1 MLSLSNKNSFRSE
14 DQCLERCRVGVWL
27 SSSGKITAVVA
38 AGDAPSPKDLLKGS
52 GWNGA
57 GSSRRPSE
65 MTSLMEQIAFNY
77 YKRKMASCTQWGR
90 DGFQTLYG
98 FIPPLFVFECAVLG
112 TRLLVSIVQW
122 TLALKC
128 RTYCMRLVDRHRL
141 WFSRTA
147 LTSLWKRWRTSF
159 GTRSLQQRPGEQC
172 KLWAT
177 GRGSLSSSS
186 DFMTS
191 CMT

>member
-1 MLSLSNKNSFRSE
+1 MSPTPVKHL
-14 DQCLERCRVGVWL
+14 LE
-27 SSSGKITAVVA
+27 
-38 AGDAPSPKDLLKGS
+38 GS
-52 GWNGA
+52 GRNGA
-57 GSSRRPSE
+57 RSARLPSE

-77 YKRKMASCTQWGR
+77 YKRKMASCIKWGR
-90 DGFQTLYG
+90 DGFQTLCG
-98 FIPPLFVFECAVLG
+98 FIPPLFVFVCAVFW
-112 TRLLVSIVQW
+112 TCLLVSIVQC

-128 RTYCMRLVDRHRL
+128 RIYCMRLVDGHRL
-141 WFSRTA
+141 WFSRIA

-159 GTRSLQQRPGEQC
+159 GTQSLQRCPGEQC

-177 GRGSLSSSS
+177 GRGSLSSSC